1 MAGKFLQK
9 FWRKLSIKKKVTTTP
24 GKYHLEDRY
33 DTKSGKKIEPEKV
46 WDEKP
51 TKNVESWYE
60 IDGHKFDCD
69 YYEFIGELEE
79 QLGCQIIDNRD
90 DSCYISILTDEDL
103 YDCGNIMTC
112 GKISVSKLQ
121 TKLEELNVLK
131 TKLESYGIKLKEAE
145 IFIGSIEYKFSIGEF
160 VVVLMED
167 RWVGEYNL
175 QGKVAGYSNL
185 FVNGKPTY
193 VIKLDNGKLLL
204 DICENRL
211 VLVV

>member
-1 MAGKFLQK
+1 MDLNYNFYLIIGWKVPTKVLEKTFYK
-9 FWRKLSIKKKVTTTP
+9 EKVTTTP

-33 DTKSGKKIEPEKV
+33 DPKSGKKIKPEKV

-51 TKNVESWYE
+51 TKNVELWYE
-60 IDGHKFDCD
+60 IDGNKLDCD

-145 IFIGSIEYKFSIGEF
+145 IFIGS
-160 VVVLMED
+160 
-167 RWVGEYNL
+167 
-175 QGKVAGYSNL
+175 
-185 FVNGKPTY
+185 
-193 VIKLDNGKLLL
+193 
-204 DICENRL
+204 L
-211 VLVV
+211 VS